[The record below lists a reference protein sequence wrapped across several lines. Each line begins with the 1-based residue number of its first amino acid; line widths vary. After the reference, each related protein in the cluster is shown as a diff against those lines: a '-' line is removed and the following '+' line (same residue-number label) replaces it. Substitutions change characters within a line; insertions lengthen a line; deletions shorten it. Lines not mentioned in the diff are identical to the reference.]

1 MQHRKMDG
9 KPGVAIASVR
19 SRPGFTLI
27 ELLLVLMII
36 GVLMALL
43 VPVLPRILAGNQE
56 KQSRM
61 FVSQL
66 STGLE
71 NYRMVW
77 GSYPSDN
84 MIENP
89 HQLDGGG
96 MSLLLAL
103 QGPQGT
109 GWSRVKH
116 KVDRDVAPF
125 FESLRD
131 ARQATKR
138 DRQVFVDSFGGPV
151 LYYSAKMDK
160 MATLTEKYDNNRYRF
175 SVGRDDWYQQKDDD
189 GTALGDDGSR
199 VHWKQKL
206 TQKREYVQG
215 KLVEVPFNLTSYLLW
230 TPGADRRFGYLT
242 YRDSDK
248 KFIWDLKGVCDDITN
263 FNEKQ

>member
-1 MQHRKMDG
+1 MTG
-9 KPGVAIASVR
+9 KR
-19 SRPGFTLI
+19 GFTLI

-61 FVSQL
+61 FLSQL
-66 STGLE
+66 STGLD
-71 NYRMVW
+71 NYKLVW
-77 GSYPSDN
+77 KSYPPDYLA
-84 MIENP
+84 
-89 HQLDGGG
+89 HATQDARGYDCGGR
-96 MSLLLAL
+96 SLVLAL
-103 QGPQGT
+103 QGPEGT
-109 GWSRVKH
+109 GWSRQKH
-116 KVDRDVAPF
+116 KVDRDMAPF

-138 DRQVFVDSFGGPV
+138 DRQVFVDSFGGPI
-151 LYYSAKMDK
+151 LYYSARMYIA
-160 MATLTEKYDNNRYRF
+160 ATLSNKYYDNRYQYR
-175 SVGRDDWYQQKDDD
+175 VARDDWYQQKDDD
-189 GTALGDDGSR
+189 GTALGDGGANE
-199 VHWKQKL
+199 HWKKKL
-206 TQKREYVQG
+206 TLKREYVQG
-215 KLVEVPFNLTSYLLW
+215 KLVEVPHNQNTYILW